1 MPPTTQDLG
10 IDRLDVVARL
20 ALAEEIWES
29 VAREVEQS
37 PFAEPQR
44 KEPERRLADR
54 IARPDSVMPW
64 DEIKAR
70 ALARAR

>member
-37 PFAEPQR
+37 PFA
-44 KEPERRLADR
+44 
-54 IARPDSVMPW
+54 
-64 DEIKAR
+64 
-70 ALARAR
+70 